1 MTPQAAFEALTRS
14 AAIAP
19 LPMPSFDGPEAVVPS
34 PYKIA
39 TAVAAA
45 LGYAGAAA
53 AEVWRFRGGDRQE
66 IGVDLKAAAALTVP
80 EYKLNGMAV
89 RPGLPHTAASGFYQS
104 ADRHWLHLGGGFSH
118 LKLRTLELLN
128 AADTTA
134 SVMEAVAKW
143 NALALEDALG
153 FLGLCGAV
161 VRSESEWNSCIP
173 GRLAV
178 APIVLTQVAPGPPF
192 RPAESAT
199 PLGGLKVLDLTRV
212 VAGPLCT
219 RILGEHG
226 AEVLS
231 IAAGRLAS
239 AGALD
244 TIYTAG
250 KRQAQLDL
258 AEPSSAEVLRRL
270 ARQADVFVE
279 SYRPGALTALG
290 FSSASL
296 AHLKPGMITV
306 SISAYGLQGPWAG
319 RRGFEET
326 VEAASGLA
334 AEQGAFMAGRHD
346 APAQP
351 ELLPGAVLGTL
362 TGVLAAAGVLAALLR
377 RIREGGSWHVEV
389 SLAATAAW
397 LSSLGRIDAAAV
409 PEGFEP
415 LAGLDQYLQSCET
428 KDGWFE
434 FLGPVV
440 RMAKT
445 PPRCGAL
452 PEGIVSPHW
461 ASAHEE
467 ANAAEIQSA
476 QT

>member
-14 AAIAP
+14 AGIAP
-19 LPMPSFDGPEAVVPS
+19 LPMPWFDGPEAVAPS

-53 AEVWRFRGGDRQE
+53 AEIWRFRGGDKQDV
-66 IGVDLKAAAALTVP
+66 GVDMKAAAALTVP
-80 EYKLNGMAV
+80 EYKLNGTAV
-89 RPGLPHTAASGFYQS
+89 RPMLPKTAASGFYQT
-104 ADRHWLHLGGGFSH
+104 ADRHWLHLHGGFSH

-134 SVMEAVAKW
+134 SVMDAVAKW

-153 FLGLCGAV
+153 YLGLCGAV
-161 VRSESEWNSCIP
+161 VRSEGEWMSCVP

-212 VAGPLCT
+212 VAGPLGA
-219 RILGEHG
+219 RLLAEHG

-250 KRQAQLDL
+250 KRQAELDL
-258 AEPSSAEVLRRL
+258 AEPSAAEALRRL

-290 FSSASL
+290 FSPPAL
-296 AHLKPGMITV
+296 AHLRPGIITV

-334 AEQGAFMAGRHD
+334 AGQGTFMAERHGGSV
-346 APAQP
+346 QP
-351 ELLPGAVLGTL
+351 ELLPGAVLASL

-389 SLAATAAW
+389 SLTATAAW
-397 LSSLGRIDAAAV
+397 LSSLGRIDAA
-409 PEGFEP
+409 PDSFEP
-415 LAGLDQYLQSCET
+415 LTGLDRYLQSCET

-434 FLGPVV
+434 FLGPVI

-452 PEGIVSPHW
+452 PDAIVSPHW

-467 ANAAEIQSA
+467 ANAAEI
-476 QT
+476 